1 MATSYELERL
11 EEDDENEGILQFV
24 GFSIGMEKFGVDI
37 LTVQEII
44 RSTKV
49 TPVPNSPS
57 FVEGVINLRGD
68 IIPVIDLRKRLNL
81 YDRDNAVDK
90 NWILILRIGNR
101 IAGFI
106 VDNVTEVLKV
116 PEDAI
121 DPPPAIVIA
130 GLENQYIKGVCEID
144 GALLVILDFESVL
157 FNEEYYALK
166 DMDYEEVKLIEE
178 VSVDQLRLL
187 PSSAE
192 S

>member
-11 EEDDENEGILQFV
+11 EDDENEGMLQFV
-24 GFSIGMEKFGVDI
+24 GFSIGREKFGVDI

-44 RSTKV
+44 RSTNV

-68 IIPVIDLRKRLNL
+68 IIPVVDLRKRLNL
-81 YDRDNAVDK
+81 FDADQSMEK
-90 NWILILRIGNR
+90 NWILILRIGER

-130 GLENQYIKGVCEID
+130 GLENQYIKGVCEIE
-144 GALLVILDFESVL
+144 GELLVILNFESVL
-157 FNEEYYALK
+157 FNEEYYALR
-166 DMDYEEVKLIEE
+166 DMDYEEVKLTEE
-178 VSVDQLRLL
+178 ISV
-187 PSSAE
+187 E
-192 S
+192 

>member
-178 VSVDQLRLL
+178 VSVD
-187 PSSAE
+187 
-192 S
+192 

>member
-11 EEDDENEGILQFV
+11 EDDENEGMLQFV
-24 GFSIGMEKFGVDI
+24 GFSIGREKFGVDI

-44 RSTKV
+44 RSTNV

-68 IIPVIDLRKRLNL
+68 IIPVVDLRKRLNL
-81 YDRDNAVDK
+81 FDADQSMEK
-90 NWILILRIGNR
+90 NWILILRIGER

-106 VDNVTEVLKV
+106 VDDVTEVLKV

-130 GLENQYIKGVCEID
+130 GLENQYIKGVCEIE
-144 GALLVILDFESVL
+144 GELLVILNFESVL
-157 FNEEYYALK
+157 FNEEYYALR
-166 DMDYEEVKLIEE
+166 DMDYEEVKLTEE
-178 VSVDQLRLL
+178 ISV
-187 PSSAE
+187 E
-192 S
+192 